1 METII
6 GLGVSVVLNIVL
18 IANIMLLQKKHAQ
31 HAVTEEGIRQMV
43 DAGGSNGSI
52 DESEKEM
59 INNIFELSNTSVE
72 EIATHRTDIVAVPLE
87 ATLAEIK
94 EVLMEEKYSR
104 IVVYEDNIDNIVGV
118 FHVKDLVKYILTDS
132 TRMEE
137 GNFHLE
143 DIMMQPYFVPFSK
156 KTDELI
162 EEMQRE
168 KVHMAIVIDEYGGT
182 SGIVTME
189 DVMEEIVGNI
199 FDEYDLEEE
208 EDICPIDEN
217 SYSISGKADLQDVAE
232 QLGIVFEDDEDYDT
246 LGGYLIGRLGR
257 IPEDDEMPEIAVGGW
272 LFQIK
277 QFEEKR
283 IEKVYALRQPEALER
298 QRMPQRMKHKNIK
311 EEKDYVK

>member
-257 IPEDDEMPEIAVGGW
+257 IPEDDETPEIAVGGW

-283 IEKVYALRQPEALER
+283 IEKVYALRQPEALE
-298 QRMPQRMKHKNIK
+298 
-311 EEKDYVK
+311 EAEDEA

>member
-18 IANIMLLQKKHAQ
+18 IAKIMLLQKKHAQ

-168 KVHMAIVIDEYGGT
+168 KVHIAIVIDEYGGT

-283 IEKVYALRQPEALER
+283 IEKVYALRQPEVLE
-298 QRMPQRMKHKNIK
+298 
-311 EEKDYVK
+311 EAEDATEDEA

>member
-18 IANIMLLQKKHAQ
+18 IAKIMLLQKKHAQ

-104 IVVYEDNIDNIVGV
+104 ILVYEDNIDNIVGV

-257 IPEDDEMPEIAVGGW
+257 IPEDDETPEIAVGGW

-283 IEKVYALRQPEALER
+283 IEKVYALRQPEALE
-298 QRMPQRMKHKNIK
+298 
-311 EEKDYVK
+311 EAEDAAEDEA

>member
-18 IANIMLLQKKHAQ
+18 IAKIMLLQKKHAQ
-31 HAVTEEGIRQMV
+31 HTVTEEGIRQMV

-283 IEKVYALRQPEALER
+283 IEKVYALRQPEALDEA
-298 QRMPQRMKHKNIK
+298 
-311 EEKDYVK
+311 EDATEDEG

>member
-18 IANIMLLQKKHAQ
+18 IVKIVLLQKKQAQ
-31 HAVTEEGIRQMV
+31 HTVTEEGIRQMV

-283 IEKVYALRQPEALER
+283 IEKVYALRQPEALE
-298 QRMPQRMKHKNIK
+298 
-311 EEKDYVK
+311 EAEDATEDEG

>member
-18 IANIMLLQKKHAQ
+18 IAKIMLLQKKHAQ

-43 DAGGSNGSI
+43 EAGGSNGSI

-283 IEKVYALRQPEALER
+283 IEKVYALRQPEVLE
-298 QRMPQRMKHKNIK
+298 
-311 EEKDYVK
+311 EAEDATEDEA

>member
-18 IANIMLLQKKHAQ
+18 IAKIMLLQKKHAQ

-87 ATLAEIK
+87 ATLAEVK

-257 IPEDDEMPEIAVGGW
+257 IPEDDEMPEIAVGDW

-283 IEKVYALRQPEALER
+283 IEKVYALRQPEVLE
-298 QRMPQRMKHKNIK
+298 
-311 EEKDYVK
+311 EAEDATEDEA

>member
-18 IANIMLLQKKHAQ
+18 IAKIMLLQKKHAQ
-31 HAVTEEGIRQMV
+31 HTVTEEGIRQMV

-87 ATLAEIK
+87 ATLEEIK

-283 IEKVYALRQPEALER
+283 IEKVYALRQPEALE
-298 QRMPQRMKHKNIK
+298 
-311 EEKDYVK
+311 EAEDATEDEG

>member
-18 IANIMLLQKKHAQ
+18 IVKIMLLQKKHAQ
-31 HAVTEEGIRQMV
+31 HTVTEEGIRQMV

-87 ATLAEIK
+87 VTLAEIK

-217 SYSISGKADLQDVAE
+217 SYSISGKADLRDVAE

-283 IEKVYALRQPEALER
+283 IEKVYALRQPEVLDEAEDAT
-298 QRMPQRMKHKNIK
+298 
-311 EEKDYVK
+311 EDEG

>member
-18 IANIMLLQKKHAQ
+18 IAKIMLLQKKHTQ

-283 IEKVYALRQPEALER
+283 IEKVYALRQPEALE
-298 QRMPQRMKHKNIK
+298 
-311 EEKDYVK
+311 EAEDAAEDEA

>member
-18 IANIMLLQKKHAQ
+18 IAKIMLLQKKHAQ

-283 IEKVYALRQPEALER
+283 IEKVYALRQEAIEDA
-298 QRMPQRMKHKNIK
+298 
-311 EEKDYVK
+311 EDAAEDEA

>member
-18 IANIMLLQKKHAQ
+18 IVKIMLLQKKHAQ
-31 HAVTEEGIRQMV
+31 HTVTEEGIRQMV
-43 DAGGSNGSI
+43 DAGGDNGSI

-104 IVVYEDNIDNIVGV
+104 IVVYEDSIDNIVGV

-137 GNFHLE
+137 GNFNLK
-143 DIMMQPYFVPFSK
+143 DNMMQPYFVPFSK

-283 IEKVYALRQPEALER
+283 IEKVYALRQPEALE
-298 QRMPQRMKHKNIK
+298 
-311 EEKDYVK
+311 EAEDVTEDEG

>member
-18 IANIMLLQKKHAQ
+18 IAKIMLLQKKHAQ
-31 HAVTEEGIRQMV
+31 YAVTEEGIRQMV

-283 IEKVYALRQPEALER
+283 IEKVYALRQPEVLE
-298 QRMPQRMKHKNIK
+298 
-311 EEKDYVK
+311 EAEDATEDEG

>member
-18 IANIMLLQKKHAQ
+18 IAKIMLLQKKHAQ

-257 IPEDDEMPEIAVGGW
+257 IPEDDETPEIAVGGW

-283 IEKVYALRQPEALER
+283 IEKVYALRQPEVLE
-298 QRMPQRMKHKNIK
+298 
-311 EEKDYVK
+311 EAEDAAEDEG

>member
-18 IANIMLLQKKHAQ
+18 IVKIVLLQKKQAQ
-31 HAVTEEGIRQMV
+31 HTVTEEGIRQMV

-283 IEKVYALRQPEALER
+283 IEKVYALRQPETLE
-298 QRMPQRMKHKNIK
+298 
-311 EEKDYVK
+311 EAEDAAEDEG

>member
-18 IANIMLLQKKHAQ
+18 IAKIMLLQKKHAQ

-232 QLGIVFEDDEDYDT
+232 QLGIIFEDDEDYDT

-283 IEKVYALRQPEALER
+283 IEKVYALRQPEVLE
-298 QRMPQRMKHKNIK
+298 
-311 EEKDYVK
+311 EAEDATEDEA

>member
-18 IANIMLLQKKHAQ
+18 IAKIMLLQKKHAQ
-31 HAVTEEGIRQMV
+31 YAVTEEGIRQMV

-283 IEKVYALRQPEALER
+283 IEKVYALRQPEALE
-298 QRMPQRMKHKNIK
+298 
-311 EEKDYVK
+311 EAEDAAEDEA

>member
-18 IANIMLLQKKHAQ
+18 IVKIVLLQKKQAQ
-31 HAVTEEGIRQMV
+31 HTVTEEGIRQMV

-217 SYSISGKADLQDVAE
+217 SYSISGKADLQDG
-232 QLGIVFEDDEDYDT
+232 LDDIADLTNHLKIQAGMLVTGQGLAAD
-246 LGGYLIGRLGR
+246 LQQDPFIHRLR
-257 IPEDDEMPEIAVGGW
+257 HDENLR
-272 LFQIK
+272 LFCSQ
-277 QFEEKR
+277 
-283 IEKVYALRQPEALER
+283 
-298 QRMPQRMKHKNIK
+298 NII
-311 EEKDYVK
+311 DILAYFSAFA

>member
-257 IPEDDEMPEIAVGGW
+257 IPEDDETPEIAVGGW

-283 IEKVYALRQPEALER
+283 IEKVYALRQPEALE
-298 QRMPQRMKHKNIK
+298 
-311 EEKDYVK
+311 EAEDAAEDEA

>member
-18 IANIMLLQKKHAQ
+18 IAKIMLLQKKHAQ

-283 IEKVYALRQPEALER
+283 IEKVYALRQPEALE
-298 QRMPQRMKHKNIK
+298 
-311 EEKDYVK
+311 EAEDATEDEG

>member
-18 IANIMLLQKKHAQ
+18 IAKIMLLQKKHAQ

-87 ATLAEIK
+87 ATLEEIK

-283 IEKVYALRQPEALER
+283 IEKVYVLRQPEVLE
-298 QRMPQRMKHKNIK
+298 
-311 EEKDYVK
+311 EAEDATEDEA

>member
-6 GLGVSVVLNIVL
+6 ALGVSVVLNIVL

-283 IEKVYALRQPEALER
+283 IEKVYALRQPEVLE
-298 QRMPQRMKHKNIK
+298 
-311 EEKDYVK
+311 EAEDATEDEA

>member
-18 IANIMLLQKKHAQ
+18 IAKIMLLQKKHAQ

-87 ATLAEIK
+87 ATLEEIK

-283 IEKVYALRQPEALER
+283 IEKVYALRQPEALE
-298 QRMPQRMKHKNIK
+298 
-311 EEKDYVK
+311 EAEDATEDEG

>member
-132 TRMEE
+132 TRLEE

-283 IEKVYALRQPEALER
+283 IEKVYALRQPEVLE
-298 QRMPQRMKHKNIK
+298 
-311 EEKDYVK
+311 EAEDATEDEA